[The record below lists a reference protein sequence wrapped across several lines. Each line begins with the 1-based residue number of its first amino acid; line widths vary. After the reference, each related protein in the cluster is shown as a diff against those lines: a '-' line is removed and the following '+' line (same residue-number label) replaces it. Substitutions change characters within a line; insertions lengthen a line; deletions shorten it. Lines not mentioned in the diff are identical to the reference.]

1 MVSAASGAHLSD
13 FRRDLAAFVPRSL
26 WSLLGTAEGA
36 QRTQGCLLFSDLA
49 GFTAMTERL
58 AAIGKEGAEE
68 LTRVLNDFFA
78 AMIAIVHEEGGDVL
92 RFGGDA
98 MTLLFPPDLS
108 GALRAAL
115 RMHEEIRRFQSL
127 STRGGEFSLAM
138 KTGISTGSLLIG
150 TVGDQAAGRDYFA
163 AGSALDEAAQA
174 EHRASRGQ
182 ILLGPSCRA
191 GLPIGCRVEEAGD
204 GCLLLTGL
212 EQLPRAPEPDGA
224 DRAPLPS
231 RESLEAFL
239 PPFVQAGAGSG
250 RGHAVAEHRRT
261 AVLFLAFRG
270 IDYDLDAEAVGR
282 CRRVYRIIA
291 ETVRKYG
298 GHVNKL
304 DMGDKGSK
312 AICCFGVPYA
322 LERQE
327 EMACRA
333 ALELVGSAA
342 LRELLAEVRIGITV
356 SRLFA
361 AFVGCE
367 ARREY
372 TVMGAGINLAAR
384 LMQNAHAWR
393 VLVSREV
400 AGEAGGALVFRE
412 LDPVFVKGLGERVRV
427 FRPEGERQAEEERLA
442 EYVGREDLLD
452 ELGPLLAD
460 PSKPLALAVTG
471 EAGVGKS
478 ALLHR
483 LGLGLDAAG
492 IRHITVPL
500 VPYSS
505 ESYLSAWT
513 PVLFSCL
520 GVSRT
525 SGETL
530 RLEALRQGMAGEDP
544 DFLCLMAPLLGV
556 AMEETAA
563 VKALSAKDR
572 KDVTFAMLARL
583 FLRQAEEGLYGLF
596 VDHLEHADPA
606 SLEFLAALLA
616 EVEETPL
623 KLLLAFRSSAAAV
636 GEAVA
641 GLRTVRLEPL
651 SEEEVR
657 EFLTRAG
664 GMAQPPEAFT
674 RFVME
679 KTRGNPKFIEQ
690 VLAVL
695 AHQGLLAKGPSGL
708 LEVDED
714 RLTASAFPDTLEGVL
729 LTQVEGLPEEERHL
743 LKTASVLG
751 ASFSVSLL
759 ARVLGLKPL
768 EAEARVRAVA
778 EKGLLRLDESGR
790 RPYAT
795 FADSLLRDALYES
808 LTFSVRRALHAEV
821 AAYLESRGSGES
833 RSWPYLAHHFEAAGD
848 EERAAHYLW
857 LAAQDARK
865 RYDNGA
871 AFGLLERYVRLRKEA
886 GAVAGA
892 DKEYRIGL
900 MELAKT
906 CKDLG
911 RLDETEAR
919 CRKIIEGTPALSSE
933 VVDAHMHIAG
943 CYRSRGDLAA
953 SIAAYGEAMSLA
965 KDLQDKHLQCRIL
978 LDSAVPMAMSGRMQE
993 AMAQFRQAERLAR
1006 QLGAYGSLVYAL
1018 MNQGLAL
1025 YYQGKLKEARR
1036 VLNGSMRL
1044 ARLHGL
1050 RPNIVSISINLAL
1063 VLYELGEYRRALQ
1076 IDQEGLAIAKQFGYR
1091 DLYVSA
1097 ISNQALYQT
1106 MLGQWEQASK
1116 AVSISLGAAQ
1126 HYGMRYYCA
1135 ANMHTAGILHLANG
1149 DFALALARQRDSL
1162 NLYLDNHNTGEAL
1175 ACLTEMV
1182 AISNELHSPGLS
1194 LVSVREA
1201 LPQLEVELGRHTK
1214 SWTVGFIA
1222 QDCLFRHLAGETDF
1236 EAANNILQRS
1246 LESATASGSL
1256 WLIAEVGEVLV
1267 RLLMNDGRYDQA
1279 VATAAAT
1286 LERFSDKARAWKIG
1300 LLVLTTAEAM
1310 LHADQWEDLR
1320 GCLRTLRVYGS
1331 GLDRGLAGIRYRYL
1345 RAKVASEAG
1354 QHRSTQHWRHAAL
1367 TLLADV
1373 EARNPEPEIRDALA
1387 ALPLVRELRAE
1398 GPS

>member
-1 MVSAASGAHLSD
+1 MNE

-26 WSLLGTAEGA
+26 WPLLGSAEGA
-36 QRTQGCLLFSDLA
+36 RRMEGCLLFADLA

-58 AAIGKEGAEE
+58 AAIGREGAEE

-108 GALRAAL
+108 GGLRAAL
-115 RMHEEIRRFQSL
+115 RMHEEIRRFQSIP
-127 STRGGEFSLAM
+127 TRGGEFSLAM
-138 KTGISTGSLLIG
+138 KTGISVGSLLIG
-150 TVGDQAAGRDYFA
+150 TVGDEEAGRDYFA
-163 AGSALDEAAQA
+163 AGSALDEAAEA
-174 EHRASRGQ
+174 EHRASRGR

-191 GLPIGCRVEEAGD
+191 GLPVDCRVEEAGD
-204 GCLLLTGL
+204 GFLLLAGL
-212 EQLPRAPEPDGA
+212 DGLHRTPEPAATG
-224 DRAPLPS
+224 RAPLPS
-231 RESLEAFL
+231 RESLETFL
-239 PPFVQAGAGSG
+239 PPFVQSRAGTGS
-250 RGHAVAEHRRT
+250 GHAVAEHRRT

-270 IDYDLDAEAVGR
+270 IDYDLDAEAVDH

-333 ALELVGSAA
+333 ALELVGSAT

-393 VLVSREV
+393 VLASREV
-400 AGEAGGALVFRE
+400 AEEAGGALVFRE
-412 LDPVFVKGLGERVRV
+412 LDPVFVKGIGERVRV

-442 EYVGREDLLD
+442 EYVGREELLG

-513 PVLFSCL
+513 PVLFSSL

-525 SGETL
+525 SGEAL
-530 RLEALRQGMAGEDP
+530 RLEALRQGMSQEDQ
-544 DFLCLMAPLLGV
+544 DFLCLMAPLLGL

-563 VKALSAKDR
+563 VKALAAKER
-572 KDVTFAMLARL
+572 KEAAFAMLARL
-583 FLRQAEEGLYGLF
+583 FLRQAAQEPYGLF

-616 EVEETPL
+616 EVEEAPL
-623 KLLLAFRSSAAAV
+623 KLLLAFRSSAPAAV

-651 SEEEVR
+651 GEEEVG

-664 GMAQPPEAFT
+664 GLAAPPEAFT

-679 KTRGNPKFIEQ
+679 KTRGNPKFIQ
-690 VLAVL
+690 QLLAVL
-695 AHQGLLAKGPSGL
+695 AHQGLLAQGPSGL

-729 LTQVEGLPEEERHL
+729 LTQVEGLPDQERQL

-759 ARVLGLKPL
+759 ARVLGLKAL
-768 EAEARVRAVA
+768 DVEGRVRALS
-778 EKGLLRLDESGR
+778 EKGLLRLDASGR

-808 LTFSVRRALHAEV
+808 LTFSVKRAVHAQV
-821 AAYLESRGSGES
+821 AAFLEDQEGGE
-833 RSWPYLAHHFEAAGD
+833 RRTWPYLAHHFEAAGD
-848 EERAAHYLW
+848 DEKAARYLW
-857 LAAQDARK
+857 LAAQDARD

-871 AFGLLERYVRLRKEA
+871 AFNLLTRFISLAERNPILKVSNLKKA
-886 GAVAGA
+886 LC
-892 DKEYRIGL
+892 D
-900 MELAKT
+900 LAEV
-906 CKDLG
+906 CNGLG
-911 RLDETEAR
+911 RFDEADRLSRRAIDLPPAESQESVVALTCIANNLRRRGELTGSLQQYAKALESAR
-919 CRKIIEGTPALSSE
+919 KLH
-933 VVDAHMHIAG
+933 DAT
-943 CYRSRGDLAA
+943 L
-953 SIAAYGEAMSLA
+953 E
-965 KDLQDKHLQCRIL
+965 CRIL
-978 LDSAVPMAMSGRMQE
+978 LDSAVPLAMSGCMDE
-993 AMAQFRQAERLAR
+993 AMEQFERAERLAR
-1006 QLGAYGSLVYAL
+1006 RIGAHGSLVYAL

-1025 YYQGKLKEARR
+1025 YYQGQLREAKRILQASLKQAR
-1036 VLNGSMRL
+1036 VY
-1044 ARLHGL
+1044 GL
-1050 RPNIVSISINLAL
+1050 RPNMVSITINLAL
-1063 VLYELGEYRRALQ
+1063 VLYELGDYRKALL
-1076 IDQEGLAIAKQFGYR
+1076 IDQEGLLVARQFGYR
-1091 DLYVSA
+1091 DPHVVAL
-1097 ISNQALYQT
+1097 SNQALYQT
-1106 MLGQWEQASK
+1106 MLGYWDEAELS
-1116 AVSISLGAAQ
+1116 ARSALRTAQ
-1126 HYGMRYYCA
+1126 HYGQEYYA
-1135 ANMHTAGILHLANG
+1135 ALNMQFLGMLHGVNGNFQEALKCQTISLEAHQAAGY
-1149 DFALALARQRDSL
+1149 D
-1162 NLYLDNHNTGEAL
+1162 EWAL
-1175 ACLTEMV
+1175 ACLAEILSLANQLHEPVLTKPHVEKWLPKMV
-1182 AISNELHSPGLS
+1182 PMLGSESKTWTIGFKTQWTLYRSLKGEIDSNQACQELEALLNAAQVVGSRWLAAEIGEAVLRVLADAGRLDEAAERGLNVLSTTACHHSPFKMAPFL
-1194 LVSVREA
+1194 LT
-1201 LPQLEVELGRHTK
+1201 LGAVFHKTGR
-1214 SWTVGFIA
+1214 A
-1222 QDCLFRHLAGETDF
+1222 RHLDGV
-1236 EAANNILQRS
+1236 IHRLQR
-1246 LESATASGSL
+1246 
-1256 WLIAEVGEVLV
+1256 
-1267 RLLMNDGRYDQA
+1267 Y
-1279 VATAAAT
+1279 
-1286 LERFSDKARAWKIG
+1286 AR
-1300 LLVLTTAEAM
+1300 
-1310 LHADQWEDLR
+1310 
-1320 GCLRTLRVYGS
+1320 S
-1331 GLDRGLAGIRYRYL
+1331 LDRGLAGVRYRNLRYL
-1345 RAKVASEAG
+1345 AAKGTG
-1354 QHRSTQHWRHAAL
+1354 QRGSAHYWRKAAEN
-1367 TLLADV
+1367 LLGEL
-1373 EARNPEPEIRDALA
+1373 EARNTDPAIRNALA
-1387 ALPLVRELRAE
+1387 ALPEVRALRA
-1398 GPS
+1398 GTPAG

>member
-1 MVSAASGAHLSD
+1 MSN
-13 FRRDLAAFVPRSL
+13 FRRDLTAFVPRSL
-26 WSLLGTAEGA
+26 WPLLGSTGGA
-36 QRTQGCLLFSDLA
+36 QRTEGCLLFADLA

-58 AAIGKEGAEE
+58 AAIGREGAEE

-98 MTLLFPPDLS
+98 MTLFFPPDLS

-115 RMHEEIRRFQSL
+115 RMHEEIGRFQSIP
-127 STRGGEFSLAM
+127 TRGGEFSLAM
-138 KTGISTGSLLIG
+138 KTGISIGSLLIG
-150 TVGDQAAGRDYFA
+150 TVGDQEVGRDYFA
-163 AGSALDEAAQA
+163 AGTALDEAAEA
-174 EHRASRGQ
+174 EHRASRGR

-204 GCLLLTGL
+204 GFLLLAGFDGL
-212 EQLPRAPEPDGA
+212 HRPPEPSA
-224 DRAPLPS
+224 NASPPLPS

-239 PPFVQAGAGSG
+239 PAFVRARAGTG
-250 RGHAVAEHRRT
+250 RSQTVAEHRRT

-270 IDYDLDAEAVGR
+270 IDYDLDSEAVDR

-342 LRELLAEVRIGITV
+342 LRELLTEVRIGITV
-356 SRLFA
+356 SGLFA

-367 ARREY
+367 ERREY

-393 VLVSREV
+393 VLVAREV
-400 AGEAGGALVFRE
+400 AAEADGALVFRE
-412 LDPVFVKGLGERVRV
+412 LDPVFVKGIGERVRV

-442 EYVGREDLLD
+442 EYVGREELLK

-513 PVLFSCL
+513 PVLFSSL

-525 SGETL
+525 SGEAL
-530 RLEALRQGMAGEDP
+530 RLEALRQGMAHEDP
-544 DFLCLMAPLLGV
+544 DFLCLLAPLLGV

-563 VKALSAKDR
+563 VKALSAKER
-572 KDVTFAMLARL
+572 KEAAFAMLARL
-583 FLRQAEEGLYGLF
+583 FLRQAAQEPYGLF

-616 EVEETPL
+616 ELEQAPL
-623 KLLLAFRSSAAAV
+623 KLLLAFRTSAPASV

-651 SEEEVR
+651 SEEEAR
-657 EFLTRAG
+657 EFLMRAG
-664 GMAQPPEAFT
+664 GMAAPPEAFT

-679 KTRGNPKFIEQ
+679 KTRGNPKFIQQ

-695 AHQGLLAKGPSGL
+695 AHQGLLARGPSGL
-708 LEVDED
+708 LEADED

-729 LTQVEGLPEEERHL
+729 LTQVEGLPDQERQL

-759 ARVLGLKPL
+759 ARVLGLKAL
-768 EAEARVRAVA
+768 DVEGRVRALS
-778 EKGLLRLDESGR
+778 EKGLLRLDASGR

-795 FADSLLRDALYES
+795 FSDSLLRDALYES
-808 LTFSVRRALHAEV
+808 LTFSVKRAVHAQV
-821 AAYLESRGSGES
+821 AAFLEEQAAGDR
-833 RSWPYLAHHFEAAGD
+833 RTWPYLAHHFEAAGD
-848 EERAAHYLW
+848 DVKAAHYLW
-857 LAAQDARK
+857 LAAQDARN

-871 AFGLLERYVRLRKEA
+871 AFNLLERYIRLREKHGVSA
-886 GAVAGA
+886 GE
-892 DKEYRIGL
+892 DEQYRRGL

-906 CKDLG
+906 SKDLG

-919 CRKIIEGTPALSSE
+919 CRQIIQETGTLCPEL
-933 VVDAHMHIAG
+933 VDARMHVAG
-943 CYRSRGDLAA
+943 CHRSRGELNA
-953 SIAAYGEAMSLA
+953 SIQEYDRAMSLA
-965 KDLQDKHLQCRIL
+965 KKLGDDQLRCRIL
-978 LDSAVPMAMSGRMQE
+978 LDSAVPLAMSGRMDE
-993 AMAQFRQAERLAR
+993 AMEQFKQAERLAR
-1006 QLGAYGSLVYAL
+1006 KLAEGSSLVYAL
-1018 MNQGLAL
+1018 MNQGMCHYHGWGNLGAAASA
-1025 YYQGKLKEARR
+1025 YRKARR
-1036 VLNGSMRL
+1036 TAERY
-1044 ARLHGL
+1044 AL
-1050 RPNIVSISINLAL
+1050 RPNLVSLSINLAQ
-1063 VLYELGEYRRALQ
+1063 VHFEEGRYRKALGMVEEATV
-1076 IDQEGLAIAKQFGYR
+1076 IARQFGYR
-1091 DLYVSA
+1091 QLYVVLL
-1097 ISNQALYQT
+1097 SNRALYQT
-1106 MLGQWEQASK
+1106 MLGQWDEAMEASRL
-1116 AVSISLGAAQ
+1116 AFATALHFGMQ
-1126 HYGMRYYCA
+1126 HYCA
-1135 ANMHTAGILHLANG
+1135 ANLHTSGILHAVSGHLQM
-1149 DFALALARQRDSL
+1149 ALENQTDSMRL
-1162 NLYLDNHNTGEAL
+1162 HVQGGNTGEAL
-1175 ACLTEMV
+1175 ACLNEIVALANHLHRPELALAAMEEGSPVVAAELVHTEK
-1182 AISNELHSPGLS
+1182 AWSIGFRAQRALWLHLMGDTGFEDA
-1194 LVSVREA
+1194 REA
-1201 LPQLEVELGRHTK
+1201 LERCLE
-1214 SWTVGFIA
+1214 
-1222 QDCLFRHLAGETDF
+1222 
-1236 EAANNILQRS
+1236 EAS
-1246 LESATASGSL
+1246 LTGTL
-1256 WLIAEVGEVLV
+1256 WLTAEVGETLV
-1267 RLLMNDGRYDQA
+1267 RSLWEAGRHE
-1279 VATAAAT
+1279 VAAAIARRLLPEVAKHRSVLKVAPLLLT
-1286 LERFSDKARAWKIG
+1286 VAQVAIASNDKEYLASLMA
-1300 LLVLTTAEAM
+1300 LL
-1310 LHADQWEDLR
+1310 R
-1320 GCLRTLRVYGS
+1320 PYGPK
-1331 GLDRGLAGIRYRYL
+1331 LDRGLMGIRYRML
-1345 RAKVASEAG
+1345 RRLAAMNSGKA
-1354 QHRSTQHWRHAAL
+1354 RSAAFWRKAAL
-1367 TLLADV
+1367 DLLKEV
-1373 EARNPEPEIRDALA
+1373 EARNSDPAIRKALA
-1387 ALPLVRELRAE
+1387 ALPEVRALRAE
-1398 GPS
+1398 GPAG

>member
-1 MVSAASGAHLSD
+1 MSD

-26 WSLLGTAEGA
+26 WPLLGSAEGA
-36 QRTQGCLLFSDLA
+36 HRTEGCLLFADLA

-58 AAIGKEGAEE
+58 AAIGREGAEE

-115 RMHEEIRRFQSL
+115 RMHEEIRRFQSI

-138 KTGISTGSLLIG
+138 KTGISVGSLLIG
-150 TVGDQAAGRDYFA
+150 TVGDQETGRDYFA
-163 AGSALDEAAQA
+163 AGSALDEAAEA

-182 ILLGPSCRA
+182 VLLGPSCRA
-191 GLPIGCRVEEAGD
+191 GLPIDCRVEEAGD
-204 GCLLLTGL
+204 GFLLLSGSDGL
-212 EQLPRAPEPDGA
+212 HRTPEPDGTQ
-224 DRAPLPS
+224 RSPLPS

-239 PPFVQAGAGSG
+239 PRFVQARAGTG
-250 RGHAVAEHRRT
+250 RGHTVAEHRRT

-270 IDYDLDAEAVGR
+270 IDYDLDAEAVDR

-333 ALELVGSAA
+333 ALELVGSAT

-356 SRLFA
+356 SGLFA

-367 ARREY
+367 TRREY

-393 VLVSREV
+393 VLASREV
-400 AGEAGGALVFRE
+400 AEEAGGALVFRE
-412 LDPVFVKGLGERVRV
+412 LDPVFVKGIGERVRV

-442 EYVGREDLLD
+442 EYVGREDLLG

-525 SGETL
+525 SGEAL
-530 RLEALRQGMAGEDP
+530 RLEALRQGMAAEDP
-544 DFLCLMAPLLGV
+544 DFLCLMAPLLGL

-563 VKALSAKDR
+563 VKALSAKER
-572 KDVTFAMLARL
+572 KEAAFAMLARL
-583 FLRQAEEGLYGLF
+583 FLRQAAQEPYGLF

-616 EVEETPL
+616 ELEETPL
-623 KLLLAFRSSAAAV
+623 KLLLAFRSSATAAV
-636 GEAVA
+636 GEAAA

-664 GMAQPPEAFT
+664 GMAAPPEAFT

-679 KTRGNPKFIEQ
+679 KTRGNPKFIQQ

-759 ARVLGLKPL
+759 ARVRALREL
-768 EAEARVRAVA
+768 EAEERVRALS
-778 EKGLLRLDESGR
+778 EKGLLRLDASGR

-808 LTFSVRRALHAEV
+808 LTFSAKRAVHAQV
-821 AAYLESRGSGES
+821 AAFLEDQEGGDR
-833 RSWPYLAHHFEAAGD
+833 RTWPYLAHHFEAAGED
-848 EERAAHYLW
+848 GKAAHYLW
-857 LAAQDARK
+857 LAAQDARD

-871 AFGLLERYVRLRKEA
+871 AFNLLERYIRLREKHGVSA
-886 GAVAGA
+886 G
-892 DKEYRIGL
+892 DDEQCRRGL

-906 CKDLG
+906 SKDLG

-919 CRKIIEGTPALSSE
+919 CRQIIQETGKLCPEL
-933 VVDAHMHIAG
+933 VDARMHVAG
-943 CYRSRGDLAA
+943 CHRSRGELDA
-953 SIAAYGEAMSLA
+953 SIQEYDQAMSLA
-965 KDLQDKHLQCRIL
+965 RELGDDQLRCRIL
-978 LDSAVPMAMSGRMQE
+978 LDSAVPLAMSGRMNE
-993 AMAQFRQAERLAR
+993 AMEQFKQAERLAR
-1006 QLGAYGSLVYAL
+1006 RIGAHGSLVYAL
-1018 MNQGLAL
+1018 MNQGLAH
-1025 YYQGKLKEARR
+1025 YYQGRLKEAKR
-1036 VLNGSMRL
+1036 VLQASLNQ
-1044 ARLHGL
+1044 ARAYGL
-1050 RPNIVSISINLAL
+1050 RPNMVSITINLAL
-1063 VLYELGEYRRALQ
+1063 VLYELGDYRKALL
-1076 IDQEGLAIAKQFGYR
+1076 IDREGLAVARQFGYR

-1097 ISNQALYQT
+1097 LSNQALYQT
-1106 MLGQWEQASK
+1106 MLGLWDEAEK
-1116 AVSISLGAAQ
+1116 TVSSSLTMSQ
-1126 HYGMRYYCA
+1126 HYGMRYFYA
-1135 ANMHTAGILHLANG
+1135 ANLHTLGMLHFVNG
-1149 DFALALARQRDSL
+1149 NFAKALVCQRESVD
-1162 NLYLDNHNTGEAL
+1162 LYLESCATGEAL
-1175 ACLTEMV
+1175 ACTNEILAIANHLCAPALAVTSTNEVVPWVRDELDHREKAWTIGFRAQDALLQYAEKKIDYGRANEELENALNQAQVSENLWLV
-1182 AISNELHSPGLS
+1182 AEVADA
-1194 LVSVREA
+1194 LVSFLIKADQSSRAALTAMDILPRLSPHHGVWRGTLFLLTAGEA
-1201 LPQLEVELGRHTK
+1201 LQDVGRFPD
-1214 SWTVGFIA
+1214 VM
-1222 QDCLFRHLAGETDF
+1222 L
-1236 EAANNILQRS
+1236 
-1246 LESATASGSL
+1246 
-1256 WLIAEVGEVLV
+1256 VL
-1267 RLLMNDGRYDQA
+1267 RLLQPYA
-1279 VATAAAT
+1279 
-1286 LERFSDKARAWKIG
+1286 
-1300 LLVLTTAEAM
+1300 
-1310 LHADQWEDLR
+1310 
-1320 GCLRTLRVYGS
+1320 GS
-1331 GLDRGLAGIRYRYL
+1331 LDRGLAGLRYRRL
-1345 RAKVASEAG
+1345 RALASARAG
-1354 QHRSTQHWRHAAL
+1354 KKRSASFWRQSAL
-1367 TLLADV
+1367 KLLNEI
-1373 EARNPEPEIRDALA
+1373 EARNPNKEIREAIT
-1387 ALPLVRELRAE
+1387 ALPEVRELRGGTPA
-1398 GPS
+1398 

>member
-1 MVSAASGAHLSD
+1 MSD
-13 FRRDLAAFVPRSL
+13 CRWDLAAFVPRSL
-26 WSLLGTAEGA
+26 WPLLGSAEGA
-36 QRTQGCLLFSDLA
+36 RRTTGCLLFADLA

-58 AAIGKEGAEE
+58 AAIGREGAEE
-68 LTRVLNDFFA
+68 LTRILNDFFA
-78 AMIAIVHEEGGDVL
+78 AMITIIHEEGGDVL

-115 RMHEEIRRFQSL
+115 RMHEEIRRFQSI
-127 STRGGEFSLAM
+127 SARGGEFSLAI
-138 KTGISTGSLLIG
+138 KTGISAGSLLIG
-150 TVGDQAAGRDYFA
+150 TVGDQEVGRDYFA
-163 AGSALDEAAQA
+163 AGSALDEAAEA

-182 ILLGPSCRA
+182 ILLGPSCGA
-191 GLPIGCRVEEAGD
+191 GLPLGCRVEEAGD
-204 GCLLLTGL
+204 GFLLLTSL
-212 EQLPRAPEPDGA
+212 EQLPQGPVSDRVDGA
-224 DRAPLPS
+224 SLPS

-239 PPFVQAGAGSG
+239 PPFVQTGAGSG

-270 IDYDLDAEAVGR
+270 IDYDLDAEAVDR

-312 AICCFGVPYA
+312 AICCFGVPFA

-361 AFVGCE
+361 TFVGCE

-400 AGEAGGALVFRE
+400 AEEAGGALLFRE

-442 EYVGREDLLD
+442 EYVGREELLE

-505 ESYLSAWT
+505 ETYLSAWT

-530 RLEALRQGMAGEDP
+530 RLEALREGMAGEDP
-544 DFLCLMAPLLGV
+544 DFLCLLAPLLGV

-563 VKALSAKDR
+563 VKALSAKER
-572 KDVTFAMLARL
+572 KEAAFAMLARL
-583 FLRQAEEGLYGLF
+583 FLRQAAQEPYGLF

-606 SLEFLAALLA
+606 SLEFLKALLA
-616 EVEETPL
+616 ELEEAPL
-623 KLLLAFRSSAAAV
+623 KLLLAFRSSALAAV

-641 GLRTVRLEPL
+641 DLRTVRLEPL
-651 SEEEVR
+651 SEKEVR
-657 EFLTRAG
+657 EFLMRAG
-664 GMAQPPEAFT
+664 GMATPPEAFT

-679 KTRGNPKFIEQ
+679 KTRGNPKFIEK
-690 VLAVL
+690 VLGVL

-714 RLTASAFPDTLEGVL
+714 RLSSSAFPDTLEGVL
-729 LTQVEGLPEEERHL
+729 LTQVEGLPQEERHL
-743 LKTASVLG
+743 LRTAAALG

-778 EKGLLRLDESGR
+778 EKGLLRLDEAGH

-795 FADSLLRDALYES
+795 FTDSLLRDALYES
-808 LTFSVRRALHAEV
+808 LTFSVKRAVHAQV
-821 AAYLESRGSGES
+821 AAFLEAQEGGDR
-833 RSWPYLAHHFEAAGD
+833 RTWPYLAHHFEAAGD
-848 EERAAHYLW
+848 DEKAAHYLW
-857 LAAQDARK
+857 LAAQDARH

-871 AFGLLERYVRLRKEA
+871 AFNLLERYIRLREKHSVSA
-886 GAVAGA
+886 G
-892 DKEYRIGL
+892 DDEPYRRGL

-906 CKDLG
+906 SKDLG

-919 CRKIIEGTPALSSE
+919 CRQIIQETGTLCSE
-933 VVDAHMHIAG
+933 LVDAHMHVAG
-943 CYRSRGDLAA
+943 CHRSRGELDA
-953 SIAAYGEAMSLA
+953 SIHEYARAMRLA
-965 KDLQDKHLQCRIL
+965 RELGDDLLRCRIL
-978 LDSAVPMAMSGRMQE
+978 LDSAVPLAMSGRMNE
-993 AMAQFRQAERLAR
+993 AMEQFKQAERLAKKV
-1006 QLGAYGSLVYAL
+1006 GENNALVHSL

-1036 VLNGSMRL
+1036 VLNGSMKL
-1044 ARLHGL
+1044 ARLYGL
-1050 RPNIVSISINLAL
+1050 RPNVVSISINLAL
-1063 VLYELGEYRRALQ
+1063 VLYELGEYRRALL
-1076 IDQEGLAIAKQFGYR
+1076 IDQEGLAIAKQFGFR
-1091 DLYVSA
+1091 DLQVSA
-1097 ISNQALYQT
+1097 LSNQALYQT
-1106 MLGQWEQASK
+1106 MLGWWEDAEES
-1116 AVSISLGAAQ
+1116 AHTALRMAQ
-1126 HYGMRYYCA
+1126 HHGMQYYTA
-1135 ANMHTAGILHLANG
+1135 LNMHFLGMLRAVGGNFSEALRLQTKSLDLHRRAG
-1149 DFALALARQRDSL
+1149 
-1162 NLYLDNHNTGEAL
+1162 YGEWAL
-1175 ACLTEMV
+1175 ACLAET
-1182 AISNELHSPGLS
+1182 LS
-1194 LVSVREA
+1194 LANQLHKADLVKT
-1201 LPQLEVELGRHTK
+1201 QLEQRLPEMEPMLNHETK
-1214 SWTVGFIA
+1214 TWTMGFKA
-1222 QDCLFRHLAGETDF
+1222 QWTLLRHLRREVDSEWACQDLDALLMAA
-1236 EAANNILQRS
+1236 EAA
-1246 LESATASGSL
+1246 GSL
-1256 WLIAEVGEVLV
+1256 WLVAEIGELTLRVLADEGRDAEAAQRGLLYLPRMVSQYCPFKVAPFLLTLGEVLHRTG
-1267 RLLMNDGRYDQA
+1267 RL
-1279 VATAAAT
+1279 
-1286 LERFSDKARAWKIG
+1286 
-1300 LLVLTTAEAM
+1300 
-1310 LHADQWEDLR
+1310 EDLEEVMR
-1320 GCLRTLRVYGS
+1320 RLRRYGPS
-1331 GLDRGLAGIRYRYL
+1331 LERGLAGVRYRRLRYL
-1345 RAKVASEAG
+1345 EASVKGEERSAKLWHRKAVA
-1354 QHRSTQHWRHAAL
+1354 
-1367 TLLADV
+1367 LLADV
-1373 EARNPEPEIRDALA
+1373 EARNPEPEIREALA
-1387 ALPLVRELRAE
+1387 DLPLVRELKAE
-1398 GPS
+1398 GPP

>member
-1 MVSAASGAHLSD
+1 MND

-26 WSLLGTAEGA
+26 WPLLGSAEGA
-36 QRTQGCLLFSDLA
+36 WRREGCLLFADLA

-58 AAIGKEGAEE
+58 AAIGREGAEE

-115 RMHEEIRRFQSL
+115 RMHEEIRRFQAI

-138 KTGISTGSLLIG
+138 KTGISIGSLLIG
-150 TVGDQAAGRDYFA
+150 TVGDREAGRDYFA
-163 AGSALDEAAQA
+163 AGSALDEAAEA
-174 EHRASRGQ
+174 EHRASRGR
-182 ILLGPSCRA
+182 ILLGPSCRPE
-191 GLPIGCRVEEAGD
+191 LPADCRVEEAGD
-204 GCLLLTGL
+204 GFLLLAGFDGL
-212 EQLPRAPEPDGA
+212 HRAPEPA
-224 DRAPLPS
+224 ATSRAQLPS

-239 PPFVQAGAGSG
+239 PPFIQARAGTGS
-250 RGHAVAEHRRT
+250 GHAVAEHRRT

-270 IDYDLDAEAVGR
+270 IDYDLDAEAVDR

-333 ALELVGSAA
+333 ALELVGSAT

-393 VLVSREV
+393 VLASREV
-400 AGEAGGALVFRE
+400 AEEAGGALVFRE
-412 LDPVFVKGLGERVRV
+412 LDPVFVKGIGERVRV

-442 EYVGREDLLD
+442 EYVGREELLG

-513 PVLFSCL
+513 PVLFSSL

-525 SGETL
+525 SGEAL
-530 RLEALRQGMAGEDP
+530 RLEALRQGMSLEDP
-544 DFLCLMAPLLGV
+544 DFLCLMAPLLGL

-563 VKALSAKDR
+563 VKALSAKER
-572 KDVTFAMLARL
+572 KEAAFAMLARL
-583 FLRQAEEGLYGLF
+583 FLRQAAQEPYGLF

-606 SLEFLAALLA
+606 SLEFLVALLA
-616 EVEETPL
+616 EVEEAPL
-623 KLLLAFRSSAAAV
+623 KLLLAFRSSAPAPV

-651 SEEEVR
+651 GEEEVR

-664 GMAQPPEAFT
+664 GMAAPPEAFT

-679 KTRGNPKFIEQ
+679 KTRGNPKFIQQ

-695 AHQGLLAKGPSGL
+695 AHQGLLARGPSGL

-729 LTQVEGLPEEERHL
+729 LTQVEGLIEEERQL

-759 ARVLGLKPL
+759 ARVLGLKAL
-768 EAEARVRAVA
+768 DVEGRVRALS
-778 EKGLLRLDESGR
+778 EKGLLRLDASGR

-808 LTFSVRRALHAEV
+808 LTFSVKRAVHAQV
-821 AAYLESRGSGES
+821 AAFLEDQEADDR
-833 RSWPYLAHHFEAAGD
+833 RTWPYLAHHFEAAGD
-848 EERAAHYLW
+848 DEKAARYLW
-857 LAAQDARK
+857 LAAQDARD

-871 AFGLLERYVRLRKEA
+871 AFNLLERYIRLRENHGVSA
-886 GAVAGA
+886 G
-892 DKEYRIGL
+892 DDQQYRRGL

-906 CKDLG
+906 SKDLG

-919 CRKIIEGTPALSSE
+919 CRQIIQGTRTLCPEL
-933 VVDAHMHIAG
+933 VDARMHVAG
-943 CYRSRGDLAA
+943 WHRSRGELDA
-953 SIAAYGEAMSLA
+953 SIQEYDRAMSLA
-965 KDLQDKHLQCRIL
+965 RELGDDQLRCRIL
-978 LDSAVPMAMSGRMQE
+978 LDSAVPLAMSGRMDE
-993 AMAQFRQAERLAR
+993 AMEQFKHAERLAR
-1006 QLGAYGSLVYAL
+1006 RIGAHGSLVYAL
-1018 MNQGLAL
+1018 MNQGLAH
-1025 YYQGKLKEARR
+1025 YYQGRLQEAKR
-1036 VLNGSMRL
+1036 VLQASLNQ
-1044 ARLHGL
+1044 ARAYGL
-1050 RPNIVSISINLAL
+1050 RPNMVSITINLAL
-1063 VLYELGEYRRALQ
+1063 VLYELGDYRKALL
-1076 IDQEGLAIAKQFGYR
+1076 INHEGMAVARQFGYR
-1091 DLYVSA
+1091 DLHVSA
-1097 ISNQALYQT
+1097 LSNRALYQI
-1106 MLGQWEQASK
+1106 MLGLWDE
-1116 AVSISLGAAQ
+1116 AQ
-1126 HYGMRYYCA
+1126 ESAESALRTARHYGLHY
-1135 ANMHTAGILHLANG
+1135 HTALNVHFIGMIQSTKG
-1149 DFALALARQRDSL
+1149 DLVQALASQEASL
-1162 NLYLDNHNTGEAL
+1162 RAHHGAGYGEGAL
-1175 ACLTEMV
+1175 ACLSEILNV
-1182 AISNELHSPGLS
+1182 ANQLNKSQLGLS
-1194 LVSVREA
+1194 YLNAWLPALQRELKLGSKTSTIGFRAQWALFKSLSGEVDSAQTIRNLVMLV
-1201 LPQLEVELGRHTK
+1201 
-1214 SWTVGFIA
+1214 
-1222 QDCLFRHLAGETDF
+1222 
-1236 EAANNILQRS
+1236 EAARS
-1246 LESATASGSL
+1246 AHTF
-1256 WLIAEVGEVLV
+1256 WLVAEVGE
-1267 RLLMNDGRYDQA
+1267 
-1279 VATAAAT
+1279 
-1286 LERFSDKARAWKIG
+1286 SII
-1300 LLVLTTAEAM
+1300 
-1310 LHADQWEDLR
+1310 
-1320 GCLRTLRVYGS
+1320 RTLASVGKLEEAVQRGLEILPVIGNHYSPFKVAPFFLTLAEVLHRTNRFEELEGVMRRLRKYGP
-1331 GLDRGLAGIRYRYL
+1331 GLDRGLVGVRYRRLRYL
-1345 RAKVASEAG
+1345 VAGDLRKV
-1354 QHRSTQHWRHAAL
+1354 RSARYWQQAAL
-1367 TLLADV
+1367 GLLEKMEELNTDPA
-1373 EARNPEPEIRDALA
+1373 IRKALA
-1387 ALPLVRELRAE
+1387 ALPEVRELRGAT
-1398 GPS
+1398 PAR